1 MFHNA
6 AVTRQILHGMVGS
19 FTICQ
24 NAFVH
29 YRHFMLEAQEAFAV
43 THTFMR
49 LIKNI
54 ELLLKCL
61 ETPLH
66 TLQESIVSF
75 NSAICPM

>member
-1 MFHNA
+1 MFSNA
-6 AVTRQILHGMVGS
+6 AVTRPILRGMAGS
-19 FTICQ
+19 FTICH

-43 THTFMR
+43 ICTFMR

-61 ETPLH
+61 EIPLH
-66 TLQESIVSF
+66 SLQESIVFYQCNMS
-75 NSAICPM
+75 